1 MYREKHYLKQFR
13 FTRTHDLG
21 SLAQYLCNNYFDD
34 FKKCTESIYTP
45 DKFRVDF
52 HNELLQ
58 SDRDYIQTCYHSSTR
73 TNFSKFPL
81 FLIIHPEFP
90 ES

>member
-1 MYREKHYLKQFR
+1 MYREKYYLKQFR
-13 FTRTHDLG
+13 FTRTHDL
-21 SLAQYLCNNYFDD
+21 QYLRNNYFDD

-45 DKFRVDF
+45 DKFRVNF

-58 SDRDYIQTCYHSSTR
+58 SDRVYIQTCYHSSTR

-90 ES
+90 KS